1 MKNFKALKI
10 IFPVFGCLL
19 AATLICCVWQFYRG
33 EKNDDISLLD
43 GRRVKTSELTC
54 LTVGNDS
61 STLFLGSMAPRFT
74 VYDTKT
80 DNAQDFPLPSY
91 TDGYNTYDILQIAPD
106 SYLVSKRN
114 CGVFHLTYSIDSGS
128 RPSIK
133 SCTRIAIPPAPI
145 PDKHTHYSAYA
156 LIPVDSAVIFGTSN
170 GLLYMTND
178 QLASSRSDTL
188 VYASFVPQL
197 QHLVSGKR
205 QFAQESMFLQS
216 DTLITVTDHGIYR
229 IDIDDLFL
237 KDGDYQIVD
246 GEMRCYHAAIVGDSI
261 AVLWSQG
268 NHTDTR
274 NVTMFSQGGKRGS
287 TRTVPASTVW
297 MCSYGDS
304 LRCLGKEG
312 DFNCFRAA
320 TTLNGNF
327 YYIKEGE
334 LCKSDP
340 TAGPIFNDE
349 QIVLSD
355 KGYGLSNQ
363 SGLWDLT
370 KDVPKFLG
378 DLEGVSGVRNI
389 SVSDNT
395 MYITVPDGIYAVS
408 LANRLLPYNRKTRLI
423 EHNQN
428 RASDRFES
436 VYAAGDTLLIGSR
449 NGLHAYIMSS
459 KKSKTYDLKRLNQ
472 LMESPYI
479 SRIVRNDDGSFLL
492 KTLNHGVWTL
502 KSLGDSEA
510 VQSSQAM
517 DENQVGRVNLPSR
530 PSLTWGKISENL
542 LIIILA
548 LFAIVGLFAAV
559 VFVVRNKANAKLT
572 SLKDLISEERLKFHK
587 QSEHLETTRQL
598 LIQRNEDMQR
608 LEDEYKTALQAKND
622 EMSISF
628 SSICAKISSCI
639 ERLGSD
645 NDFAV
650 YLSGQLS
657 EIKRLTDNRSVDR
670 LHEAADIYREIHSFC
685 EYTISQAYKFAG
697 INGLSGIWKEPHE
710 EYCSKINGMSAP
722 ENQSLDSRLD
732 WLVEFS
738 PVREALFES
747 VDMEISRQI
756 SEADGPDCR
765 YQAKKIYDLWNNVI
779 LPAKNC
785 DTRLAIA
792 RTSLDAT
799 TDKSILARTIALTTI
814 TFYGCCAPYIDGRPI
829 VNDSAQMIRFEDEAQ
844 IGTVYK
850 FWAAQLSKDLFRFDN
865 LSMPASVADLLWQVY
880 ISRQSY
886 SLCTVTNAKGRQFA
900 VTLPMGV
907 RLAYCRMHKLAKPDD
922 IAQLLIDRQKGRPR
936 KA

>member
-1 MKNFKALKI
+1 MKKIKALKI
-10 IFPVFGCLL
+10 IFPVLGCLI
-19 AATLICCVWQFYRG
+19 AATFVCCVWQFYRG
-33 EKNDDISLLD
+33 EKNDEMSLLG

-54 LTVGNDS
+54 LTAGNDS

-74 VYDTKT
+74 VYDTKN
-80 DNAQDFPLPSY
+80 DYSQDFPLPSF
-91 TDGYNTYDILQIAPD
+91 TAGYNTYDILQTSPE

-114 CGVFHLTYSIDSGS
+114 CGVLHLTYSIDSMS
-128 RPSIK
+128 RPTIK
-133 SCTRIAIPPAPI
+133 SYTRIAIPAAPI
-145 PDKHTHYSAYA
+145 PDKHTHYSCYA

-170 GLLYMTND
+170 GLLYMKTD
-178 QLASSRSDTL
+178 QLASSQSDTL
-188 VYASFVPQL
+188 AYASFVPQL
-197 QHLVSGKR
+197 KHMVSGKR

-216 DTLITVTDHGIYR
+216 DTLITMTDHGIYR
-229 IDIDDLFL
+229 IAVDDLFTEN
-237 KDGDYQIVD
+237 GDYQIVD
-246 GEMRCYHAAIVGDSI
+246 EEMRCYNAAVAGDSI
-261 AVLWSQG
+261 AVLWSPG
-268 NHTDTR
+268 NHADTR
-274 NVTMFSQGGKRGS
+274 NITMFSQSGNRGA
-287 TRTVPASTVW
+287 TRNVPTSTVW
-297 MCSYGDS
+297 LCSYGDS
-304 LRCLGKEG
+304 LLCLGKEG

-320 TTLNGNF
+320 TTLNGSF
-327 YYIKEGE
+327 YYINEGE
-334 LCKSDP
+334 LCKSEP
-340 TAGPIFNDE
+340 SAGPVFSDE
-349 QIVLSD
+349 RIVLTD

-370 KDVPKFLG
+370 KEVPKYLG
-378 DLEGVSGVRNI
+378 DIEGVSGVRDI
-389 SVSDNT
+389 SVSGNT

-408 LANRLLPYNRKTRLI
+408 LSNRLLPYNRKTRLI

-449 NGLHAYIMSS
+449 NGLHAYIMSG
-459 KKSKTYDLKRLNQ
+459 KKSITYDLKRLNQ

-479 SRIVRNDDGSFLL
+479 SRIVRNGDGSFLL
-492 KTLNHGVWTL
+492 KTLNHGIWTL

-517 DENQVGRVNLPSR
+517 DEDQVGCVNLPSR
-530 PSLTWGKISENL
+530 PSLTWGKLSENL

-572 SLKDLISEERLKFHK
+572 SLKDLISEERHKFHK

-608 LEDEYKTALQAKND
+608 LEEEYKTALQAKND

-628 SSICAKISSCI
+628 RSICAKISSCI

-650 YLSGQLS
+650 YLSGRLS
-657 EIKRLTDNRSVDR
+657 EIKRLTDNRSVDQM
-670 LHEAADIYREIHSFC
+670 HEAADIYRGIHGFC
-685 EYTISQAYKFAG
+685 EHTISQAYKFAD
-697 INGLSGIWKEPHE
+697 IKGLSGIWREPHE
-710 EYCSKINGMSAP
+710 EYCSKINGISAP

-747 VDMEISRQI
+747 VAMEISRLT
-756 SEADGPDCR
+756 SEADGQDCR
-765 YQAKKIYDLWNNVI
+765 YQAKKIYGLWNNII

-799 TDKSILARTIALTTI
+799 NDKSILARTIALTTI
-814 TFYGCCAPYIDGRPI
+814 TFYGCSAPYVDGRPI
-829 VNDSAQMIRFEDEAQ
+829 VSDSTQMIRFEDEAQ

-850 FWAAQLSKDLFRFDN
+850 FWAAQLSKDLFRFGN
-865 LSMPASVADLLWQVY
+865 FGMPSSVADLFWQVF
-880 ISRQSY
+880 ITRQSY
-886 SLCTVTNAKGRQFA
+886 SLCTVTNAQGRQFA
-900 VTLPMGV
+900 VTLSMGV

-922 IAQLLIDRQKGRPR
+922 IAQLLTDRQKGRPR